1 METVT
6 TNYWSKGTIVTITV
20 TGSPFTW
27 TNPESVPIMVAISI
41 GTVTS
46 IELSPDNGL
55 TWMTA
60 GLLGGPHRLNP
71 GDQIRVIYVVAPTMK
86 YTPN

>member
-6 TNYWSKGTIVTITV
+6 TNFWSKGPIAAITV
-20 TGSPFTW
+20 TASPFTW
-27 TNPESVPIMVAISI
+27 TNTESVPVMVAISI

-46 IELSPDNGL
+46 IDLSPDNGV
-55 TWMTA
+55 TWITA

-71 GDQIRVIYVVAPTMK
+71 GDQVKVTYVVAPTMK